1 MYLRSVVP
9 YYLSVRFTLAQKQ
22 TTSLFAA
29 PTLFGASHY
38 FKRVL
43 CFTVTFGDNIVI
55 RIHIKRSI
63 IFINNMQ

>member
-1 MYLRSVVP
+1 MYLRSLVP

-29 PTLFGASHY
+29 PTLFGASYY
-38 FKRVL
+38 FKHLL

-55 RIHIKRSI
+55 SMHIKQ
-63 IFINNMQ
+63 INYF